1 MSSPLWEKCLSH
13 LEGDLS
19 AQQLNTWLRP
29 LQAIETE
36 NSLRLLAPNPYV
48 QAWVQEQLEQQIN
61 NLIQVFSQGCIN
73 KVNIEVGT
81 KATESMPTRR
91 KTDITEA
98 GENLAET
105 ETQTTANAEPSLG
118 SPINPL
124 FTFDNYV
131 EGKSN
136 QIARAA
142 SLHVAEAPGTS
153 GYNPLFLYGGTGLG
167 KTHLMLAVGNKI
179 KKDNPK
185 ARVIYLSSERFVQ
198 DMITALR
205 NNAIDQFKAH
215 YRSADALLIDDIQFF
230 AKKERSQEEFF
241 YTFNS
246 LLEGQRQIILTCD
259 RFPKEVENLD
269 ERLQSRLGWGLTV
282 AIEPPEL
289 ETRVAILIKKAQQNL
304 VTLPDDVAFFIA
316 KRIKSNVR
324 DLEGALQRVMAF
336 ARFTNQPLSIDMAQ
350 EALKDLLA
358 LHQKLVTLES
368 IQKTVAEYFKIRVSD
383 LLAKKRTRSIARP
396 RQIAMALAKE
406 LTSHSLPEIGESFGG
421 RDHTTVLHAC
431 RKVAE
436 LKETDTRVAEDYRNL
451 LRTLSS

>member
-1 MSSPLWEKCLSH
+1 MTSPLWEKCLSH
-13 LEGDLS
+13 LEGELS

-29 LQAIETE
+29 LQAIQTPT
-36 NSLRLLAPNPYV
+36 SLHLLAPNPYV
-48 QAWVQEQLEQQIN
+48 QAWVQEQLETKIN
-61 NLIQVFSQGCIN
+61 QLIQALSQGVITT
-73 KVNIEVGT
+73 VTIDVGT
-81 KATESMPTRR
+81 NKPQV
-91 KTDITEA
+91 
-98 GENLAET
+98 AET
-105 ETQTTANAEPSLG
+105 NALAKPTIVDPKSMAPAAG
-118 SPINPL
+118 SPLNPA
-124 FTFDNYV
+124 FTFESYV

-142 SLHVAEAPGTS
+142 SLHVAESPGTS

-167 KTHLMLAVGNKI
+167 KTHLMLAIGNQI

-185 ARVIYLSSERFVQ
+185 AKVMYLSSERFVQ

-205 NNAIDQFKAH
+205 NNVIDQFKAH

-241 YTFNS
+241 HTFNS
-246 LLEGQRQIILTCD
+246 LLEGQKQIILTCD

-269 ERLQSRLGWGLTV
+269 ERLQSRLGWGLTI

-304 VTLPDDVAFFIA
+304 VTLPEDVAFFIA
-316 KRIKSNVR
+316 QRIKSNVR
-324 DLEGALQRVMAF
+324 DLEGALQRVLAF
-336 ARFTNQPLSIDMAQ
+336 SRFTNQPFSIEMAQ

-358 LHQKLVTLES
+358 LHQKLVTLDS
-368 IQKTVAEYFKIRVSD
+368 IQKTVGEYFKTRVSE
-383 LLAKKRTRSIARP
+383 LLSKKRTRSIARP

-406 LTSHSLPEIGESFGG
+406 LTNHSLPEIGEAFGG

-431 RKVAE
+431 RKIAE
-436 LKETDTRVAEDYRNL
+436 LKESDARIAEDYRNL

>member
-1 MSSPLWEKCLSH
+1 VSSPLWEKCLSH
-13 LEGDLS
+13 LEGELS

-29 LQAIETE
+29 LQAIETSD
-36 NSLRLLAPNPYV
+36 SLQLLAPNPYV
-48 QAWVQEQLEQQIN
+48 QAWVQEQLEAKIN
-61 NLIQVFSQGCIN
+61 QLLGALSQGRIASAS
-73 KVNIEVGT
+73 IEVGSN
-81 KATESMPTRR
+81 KADA
-91 KTDITEA
+91 KTQEPA
-98 GENLAET
+98 
-105 ETQTTANAEPSLG
+105 ANNPKRSTSSAPSSEPAIG
-118 SPINPL
+118 SPLNPA
-124 FTFDNYV
+124 FTFDSYV

-142 SLHVAEAPGTS
+142 SLHVAESPGTS

-167 KTHLMLAVGNKI
+167 KTHLMLAVGNQI

-185 ARVIYLSSERFVQ
+185 ARVMYLSSERFVQ

-205 NNAIDQFKAH
+205 NNVIDKFKSH

-246 LLEGQRQIILTCD
+246 LLEGQKQIILTCD

-269 ERLQSRLGWGLTV
+269 ERLQSRLGWGLTI

-304 VTLPDDVAFFIA
+304 ITLPEDVAFFIA
-316 KRIKSNVR
+316 QRIKSNVR

-336 ARFTNQPLSIDMAQ
+336 SRFTNQPLSIEMAQ

-358 LHQKLVTLES
+358 LHQKLVTLDS
-368 IQKTVAEYFKIRVSD
+368 IQKTVGEYYKLRVSD
-383 LLAKKRTRSIARP
+383 LLSKKRTRSIARP
-396 RQIAMALAKE
+396 RQVAMALAKE
-406 LTSHSLPEIGESFGG
+406 LTNHSLPEIGDAFGG

-431 RKVAE
+431 RKVVE

>member
-36 NSLRLLAPNPYV
+36 DSLRLLAPNPYV
-48 QAWVQEQLEQQIN
+48 KAWVHEQLEQQIN
-61 NLIQVFSQGCIN
+61 ALIKGLTNGNIN
-73 KVNIEVGT
+73 KIEIEVGT
-81 KATESMPTRR
+81 KDSISAEKTKRR
-91 KTDITEA
+91 VKTTDKAPASIA
-98 GENLAET
+98 VSET
-105 ETQTTANAEPSLG
+105 EPSPAIG
-118 SPINPL
+118 SPMNPL

-179 KKDNPK
+179 RQNNPK

-269 ERLQSRLGWGLTV
+269 ERLQSRLGWGLTI

-304 VTLPDDVAFFIA
+304 ITLPDDVAFFIA

-336 ARFTNQPLSIDMAQ
+336 SRFTNQPLSIDMAQ
-350 EALKDLLA
+350 DALKDLLA

-383 LLAKKRTRSIARP
+383 LLAKKRTRSVARP

-406 LTSHSLPEIGESFGG
+406 LTSHSLPEIGEAFGG

-431 RKVAE
+431 RKVVE
-436 LKETDTRVAEDYRNL
+436 LKETDSRIAEDYRNL

>member
-29 LQAIETE
+29 LQAIQSGST
-36 NSLRLLAPNPYV
+36 LRLLAPNPYV
-48 QAWVQEQLEQQIN
+48 QAWVQEQLETKI
-61 NLIQVFSQGCIN
+61 IQLVQALSQGTIN
-73 KVNIEVGT
+73 TVSIEVGT
-81 KATESMPTRR
+81 NQTEVKEAPVLSGTSRPKAAKP
-91 KTDITEA
+91 
-98 GENLAET
+98 AEGT
-105 ETQTTANAEPSLG
+105 
-118 SPINPL
+118 PINPA
-124 FTFDNYV
+124 FTFESFV

-142 SLHVAEAPGTS
+142 SMHVAESPGTS

-167 KTHLMLAVGNKI
+167 KTHLMLAVGNQI
-179 KKDNPK
+179 KKDNP
-185 ARVIYLSSERFVQ
+185 AANVMYLSSERFVQ

-205 NNAIDQFKAH
+205 NNVIEKFKAH

-246 LLEGQRQIILTCD
+246 LLEGQKQIILTCD
-259 RFPKEVENLD
+259 RFPKEVANLD
-269 ERLQSRLGWGLTV
+269 ERLQSRLGWGLTI

-304 VTLPDDVAFFIA
+304 VTLPEDVAFFVA
-316 KRIKSNVR
+316 KRIRSNVR
-324 DLEGALQRVMAF
+324 DLEGALQRILAYS
-336 ARFTNQPLSIDMAQ
+336 RFSNQPLSIDMAQ

-358 LHQKLVTLES
+358 LHQKLVTLDS
-368 IQKTVAEYFKIRVSD
+368 IQKTVAEYFKIRVSE
-383 LLAKKRTRSIARP
+383 LLSKKRTRSIARP

-406 LTSHSLPEIGESFGG
+406 LTNHSLPEIGEAFGG

-431 RKVAE
+431 RKIAE
-436 LKETDTRVAEDYRNL
+436 LKETDDRIAEDYRNL
-451 LRTLSS
+451 FRTLSS

>member
-36 NSLRLLAPNPYV
+36 DSLRLLAPNPYV
-48 QAWVQEQLEQQIN
+48 KAWVQEQLEQQIN
-61 NLIQVFSQGCIN
+61 SLIHSLSQGLIAR
-73 KVNIEVGT
+73 VAIEVGT
-81 KATESMPTRR
+81 VPAEEIKPRRQTAAVSEVVTPQPEKTEPA
-91 KTDITEA
+91 KT
-98 GENLAET
+98 
-105 ETQTTANAEPSLG
+105 EPAIG
-118 SPINPL
+118 SPMNPL

-179 KKDNPK
+179 KQNNPK

-289 ETRVAILIKKAQQNL
+289 ETRVAILIKKSAPE
-304 VTLPDDVAFFIA
+304 PDYI
-316 KRIKSNVR
+316 
-324 DLEGALQRVMAF
+324 
-336 ARFTNQPLSIDMAQ
+336 T
-350 EALKDLLA
+350 
-358 LHQKLVTLES
+358 
-368 IQKTVAEYFKIRVSD
+368 
-383 LLAKKRTRSIARP
+383 
-396 RQIAMALAKE
+396 
-406 LTSHSLPEIGESFGG
+406 
-421 RDHTTVLHAC
+421 
-431 RKVAE
+431 
-436 LKETDTRVAEDYRNL
+436 
-451 LRTLSS
+451 

>member
-1 MSSPLWEKCLSH
+1 VSSPLWEKCLSH
-13 LEGDLS
+13 LEGELS

-29 LQAIETE
+29 LQAIQTPT
-36 NSLRLLAPNPYV
+36 SLRLLAPNPYV
-48 QAWVQEQLEQQIN
+48 QAWVQEQLEIKIN
-61 NLIQVFSQGCIN
+61 QLIQALSQGAIN
-73 KVNIEVGT
+73 SVTIDVGSNKPVAAETKTVTTPASDQT
-81 KATESMPTRR
+81 KAMSPA
-91 KTDITEA
+91 A
-98 GENLAET
+98 GTPL
-105 ETQTTANAEPSLG
+105 
-118 SPINPL
+118 NPA
-124 FTFDNYV
+124 FTFESYV

-142 SLHVAEAPGTS
+142 SLHVAESPGTS

-167 KTHLMLAVGNKI
+167 KTHLMLAIGNQI

-185 ARVIYLSSERFVQ
+185 AKVMYLSSERFVQ

-205 NNAIDQFKAH
+205 NNVIDQFKAH

-246 LLEGQRQIILTCD
+246 LLEGQKQIILTCD

-269 ERLQSRLGWGLTV
+269 ERLQSRLGWGLTI

-304 VTLPDDVAFFIA
+304 VMLPEDVAFFIA
-316 KRIKSNVR
+316 QRIKSNVR
-324 DLEGALQRVMAF
+324 DLEGALQRVLAF
-336 ARFTNQPLSIDMAQ
+336 SRFTNQPFSIEMAQ

-358 LHQKLVTLES
+358 LHQKLVTLDS
-368 IQKTVAEYFKIRVSD
+368 IQKTVGEYFKTRVSE
-383 LLAKKRTRSIARP
+383 LLSKKRTRSIARP

-406 LTSHSLPEIGESFGG
+406 LTNHSLPEIGEAFGG

-431 RKVAE
+431 RKIAE
-436 LKETDTRVAEDYRNL
+436 LKESDPRIAEDYRNL

>member
-1 MSSPLWEKCLSH
+1 LSH
-13 LEGDLS
+13 LEGELS

-29 LQAIETE
+29 LQAIETAD
-36 NSLRLLAPNPYV
+36 SLQLLAPNPYV
-48 QAWVQEQLEQQIN
+48 QAWVQEQLEAKIN
-61 NLIQVFSQGCIN
+61 QLLGALSQGRITSAS
-73 KVNIEVGT
+73 IEVGSNKADVKPQEPTHT
-81 KATESMPTRR
+81 KASRSAPSS
-91 KTDITEA
+91 
-98 GENLAET
+98 
-105 ETQTTANAEPSLG
+105 EPAIS
-118 SPINPL
+118 SPLNPA
-124 FTFDNYV
+124 FTFESYV

-142 SLHVAEAPGTS
+142 SLHVAESPGTS

-167 KTHLMLAVGNKI
+167 KTHLMLAVGNQI

-185 ARVIYLSSERFVQ
+185 ARVMYLSSERFVQ

-205 NNAIDQFKAH
+205 NNVIDKFKSH

-246 LLEGQRQIILTCD
+246 LLEGQKQIILTCD
-259 RFPKEVENLD
+259 RFPKEVANLD
-269 ERLQSRLGWGLTV
+269 ERLQSRLGWGLTI

-304 VTLPDDVAFFIA
+304 VTLPEDVAFFIA
-316 KRIKSNVR
+316 QRIKSNVR

-336 ARFTNQPLSIDMAQ
+336 SRFTNQPLSIEMAQ

-358 LHQKLVTLES
+358 LHQKLVTLDS
-368 IQKTVAEYFKIRVSD
+368 IQKTVAEYYKLRVSD
-383 LLAKKRTRSIARP
+383 LLSKKRTRSIARP
-396 RQIAMALAKE
+396 RQVAMALAKE
-406 LTSHSLPEIGESFGG
+406 LTNHSLPEIGDAFGG

-431 RKVAE
+431 RKVVE
-436 LKETDTRVAEDYRNL
+436 LKETDTRIAEDYRNL